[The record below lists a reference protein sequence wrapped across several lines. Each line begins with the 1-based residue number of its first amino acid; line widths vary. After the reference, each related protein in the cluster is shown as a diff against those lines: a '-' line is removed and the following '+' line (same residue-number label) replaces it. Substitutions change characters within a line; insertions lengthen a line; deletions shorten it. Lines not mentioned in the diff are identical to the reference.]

1 MSQAPPSQANRGLP
15 IPATYLDELSLWS
28 APFALTLLE
37 CVPLF
42 SRDSVY
48 LDLACGTGAI
58 ALELADRCGRSSRVV
73 AIDCWTNAIE
83 RLREKAVFR
92 GLSNL
97 DAVVG
102 DALCLPMQA
111 ASVDVVT
118 CNLGLNNF
126 SSPADAVRE
135 CRRVCAA
142 DASMIFTT
150 NVVGHMAEFYDAL
163 RAVLA
168 NHDFADPMIEAALEA
183 HIAHRGTTES
193 VERLFTDAGLIVE
206 QRIEREFVLRLA
218 TASAFFDHSLVKL
231 GFLPAWRE
239 TLGASADAIL
249 RDVRDELDRASSVH
263 GELRMTVPSLC
274 IVARPATDD
283 NMVL

>member
-1 MSQAPPSQANRGLP
+1 MSQASPSQAYRGLP

-37 CVPLF
+37 CVPF
-42 SRDSVY
+42 SSRESVY

-58 ALELADRCGRSSRVV
+58 ALELADRCGRSSRIV
-73 AIDCWTNAIE
+73 AIDSWANAIE

-102 DALCLPMQA
+102 DALRLPVRTG
-111 ASVDVVT
+111 SVDVLT

-126 SSPADAVRE
+126 SNPAEAVRE

-142 DASMIFTT
+142 DASVIFTT
-150 NVVGHMAEFYDAL
+150 NIVGHMAEFYDVL

-168 NHDFADPMIEAALEA
+168 NYDFADPMIEAALEA
-183 HIAHRGTTES
+183 HIAHRGNTES
-193 VERLFTDAGLIVE
+193 VESLFTEAGFVV
-206 QRIEREFVLRLA
+206 QRKIEREFVLRFA

-239 TLGASADAIL
+239 ALGPNADAIL
-249 RDVRDELDRASSVH
+249 RGVCDELDRASAVH

-274 IVARPATDD
+274 IVARPTTGDRAA
-283 NMVL
+283 